1 MNSSIKSL
9 VTLSLLL
16 CSLSRSSESKDAK
29 DKSSRSQAKTFGKH
43 PNGGL
48 ISFDSGEKQ
57 FSIDF
62 TVTIPFI
69 TLPLE
74 RRIGENGESVSPLLN
89 INSKG
94 LGIVG
99 LLTTLLGIT
108 SPLLSKTHHH
118 YNYRTDS
125 GQWLEMGSMN
135 EILFGNNYVVP
146 CVQRVVCSLV
156 SVASHTE
163 NPTSMDKII
172 DGLSSHKWFKDATNG
187 TIVQDAVATGRKGDY
202 DCAHVY

>member
-1 MNSSIKSL
+1 
-9 VTLSLLL
+9 
-16 CSLSRSSESKDAK
+16 
-29 DKSSRSQAKTFGKH
+29 SQ
-43 PNGGL
+43 
-48 ISFDSGEKQ
+48 
-57 FSIDF
+57 IDF

-118 YNYRTDS
+118 YNYRSMDSDS

-202 DCAHVY
+202 DCAHVYKDCYITSKLLKNMLKEFGITQG